1 MIVKIEKS
9 IACGSVEAPPSKSM
23 AHRALI
29 CGALSKESRIYNLAA
44 SEDIKATLSCLKAL
58 GARIEEKG
66 AGLEIGSL
74 DPVSVPENAELF
86 CNESGSTLRFFI
98 PLCMLS
104 GKKITLKGS
113 QRLFERPLSV
123 YEEICKEQGIEMQKG
138 EDSVTVCGRLKSGNY
153 SVAGGISS
161 QFITGLLFALPLL
174 EGDSTLEVTGKFES
188 ASYIDLTLSALK
200 DFGIEIERKAN
211 VFYIKG
217 SQSYKNA
224 EYKVEGDMSN
234 AAFLEGF
241 NLLGGKVCVEGINQ
255 NTLQGDRAYI
265 RMFSELC
272 SGKKSFDLSDCPD
285 LAPVMFALA
294 AEKGGANFTGT
305 ARLKIKESDR
315 ASAMAEE
322 LSKFGI
328 DCEIKQ
334 NSVEIKKGK
343 LAAPTE
349 TLWGHNDHRI
359 VMALCLLLTKTGGSI
374 EGAQAV
380 KKSYPD
386 FFEVIKNLGIGM
398 EKYDN

>member
-1 MIVKIEKS
+1 MKVKIEKS
-9 IACGSVEAPPSKSM
+9 KAQGKVSAPPSKSM
-23 AHRALI
+23 AHRALL

-44 SEDIKATLSCLKAL
+44 SEDIKATLGCLKAL
-58 GARIEEKG
+58 GAKVQEIDGGIK
-66 AGLEIGSL
+66 IGSL
-74 DPVSVPENAELF
+74 DPFNIPENAELF
-86 CNESGSTLRFFI
+86 CGESGSTLRFFI

-113 QRLFERPLSV
+113 QRLFERPLSI
-123 YEEICKEQGIEMQKG
+123 YEEICKEQGIEFVKG
-138 EDSVTVCGRLKSGNY
+138 EDSVTVCGRLKSGNF
-153 SVAGGISS
+153 SVAGNISS
-161 QFITGLLFALPLL
+161 QFITGLLSALPLL
-174 EGDSTLEVTGKFES
+174 QGDSKLEVTGAFES
-188 ASYIDLTLSALK
+188 ASYIDLTLSALNA
-200 DFGIEIERKAN
+200 FGIEIKRETN

-224 EYKVEGDMSN
+224 QYTVEGDMSN

-241 NLLGGKVCVEGINQ
+241 NLLGGKVRVEGINE

-265 RMFSELC
+265 RMFKELC
-272 SGKKSFDLSDCPD
+272 EGKKQFDLSDCPD

-294 AEKGGANFTGT
+294 AVCGGAKFTGT

-315 ASAMAEE
+315 AAAMKEE

-328 DCEIKQ
+328 NCEIYE

-343 LAAPTE
+343 LCAPTE
-349 TLWGHNDHRI
+349 MLCGHNDHRI
-359 VMALCLLLTKTGGSI
+359 VMALCLLLSKTGGSI
-374 EGAQAV
+374 DGAEAV

-386 FFEVIKNLGIGM
+386 FFKVIKNLGIGM